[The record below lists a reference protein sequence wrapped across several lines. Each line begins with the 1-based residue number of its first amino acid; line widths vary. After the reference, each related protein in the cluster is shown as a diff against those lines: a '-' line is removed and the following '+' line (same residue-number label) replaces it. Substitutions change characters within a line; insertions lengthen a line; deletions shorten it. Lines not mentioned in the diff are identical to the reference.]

1 MGGEATFILYQG
13 LHCPC
18 VLVFQLSA
26 TFQNVLLKLDSVRN
40 DINSMR
46 TAVEQR
52 GVVALPCGI
61 LDNRRSAKGKV
72 ELLPQHPGSE
82 IFVANR

>member
-1 MGGEATFILYQG
+1 
-13 LHCPC
+13 
-18 VLVFQLSA
+18 
-26 TFQNVLLKLDSVRN
+26 
-40 DINSMR
+40 MR

-52 GVVALPCGI
+52 GVAALPCEI
-61 LDNRRSAKGKV
+61 LDNRRSAKDRV